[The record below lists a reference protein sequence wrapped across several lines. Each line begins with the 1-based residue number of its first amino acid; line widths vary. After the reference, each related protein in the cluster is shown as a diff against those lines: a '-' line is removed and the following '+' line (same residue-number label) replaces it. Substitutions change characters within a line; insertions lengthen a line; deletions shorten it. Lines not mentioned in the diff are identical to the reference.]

1 MDRQV
6 SFGSGDD
13 AFSEDFA
20 EELATEF
27 EFAQQGDHP
36 APANLPIKLIV
47 QIPCFNEEET
57 LPRVLADIPREI
69 DGVDC
74 IEVQVIDD
82 GSSDRTVEVAQ
93 ANGVQH
99 IVRNKS
105 NKGLARSF
113 QAGINN
119 AVSQGADI
127 IVNTDGDHQYPGRH
141 IADLVRPIIEG
152 RADVVIGDR
161 NPSENPEFSALK
173 RSLQKVGSAV
183 VENLSGIEV
192 GDAVSGFRA
201 YSRDAALKINVMTS
215 FSYTTE
221 TLIHAGRSGLT
232 VEFVPIKTNSATR
245 PSRLFKSMQSFLR
258 RQVVSIL
265 RSYFMYRSLS
275 AFMTLGLVMAAIGLI
290 PILRFVYF
298 FAIGQGDGNIQSL
311 VIGSMLAGLG
321 YITFVIAFLSDSI
334 ATNRRI
340 SEECLER
347 LRRMEAQSGK
357 HVSNGENR

>member
-1 MDRQV
+1 MDRQA
-6 SFGSGDD
+6 SFGSGDE
-13 AFSEDFA
+13 AFSADFEEEFA
-20 EELATEF
+20 SEYELARQ
-27 EFAQQGDHP
+27 AVRRGP
-36 APANLPIKLIV
+36 VKLIV
-47 QIPCFNEEET
+47 QIPCYNEEET

-69 DGVDC
+69 EGVDI

-82 GSSDRTVEVAQ
+82 GSTDQTVEVAH
-93 ANGVQH
+93 AHGVDH
-99 IVRNKS
+99 IIRNKS
-105 NKGLARSF
+105 NKGLARTF

-119 AVSQGADI
+119 AIAEGADI
-127 IVNTDGDHQYPGRH
+127 IVNTDGDHQYPGRY

-161 NPSENPEFSALK
+161 NPSENPEFSRLK
-173 RSLQKVGSAV
+173 RSLQKVGTAV

-221 TLIHAGRSGLT
+221 TLIHAGQNGLT
-232 VEFVPIKTNSATR
+232 VAFVPVETNSATR
-245 PSRLFKSMQSFLR
+245 PSRLFKSMRSFLR

-265 RSYFMYRSLS
+265 RSYFMYRSLY
-275 AFMTLGLVMAAIGLI
+275 AFMTLGLVTAAIGLI
-290 PILRFVYF
+290 PILRFLYF
-298 FAIGQGDGNIQSL
+298 FAIGEGEGKIQSL
-311 VIGSMLAGLG
+311 VIGSLFVGLG
-321 YITFVIAFLSDSI
+321 YITVVIAFLSDSI

-347 LRRMEAQSGK
+347 LRRMEAQG
-357 HVSNGENR
+357 NGTR